1 MSDAVRETA
10 SDSGVRA
17 DARLYRRLLGYVA
30 PHTAVFGLSIF
41 GFLVYSAGNVLL
53 ADLVQ
58 FLLDSLGET
67 TMGNL
72 GLVARAA
79 HWIWPPGDASTL
91 DYARIAVP
99 IAAVVL
105 SLGRA
110 TGFFIGSYFM
120 HVVARSVVHTI
131 RTDLFDTLLRVPKAH
146 YDRYTSGS
154 LISKIT
160 FNVEQVSGA
169 ASEALKIL
177 LREGLTVI
185 ALVGYMLYLNW
196 RLTLVFFAVAP
207 AIGIV
212 VSVVGRHFRR
222 YSRRIQDSM
231 GSVTQVS
238 GETLG
243 AFDTVR
249 IYGAE
254 QQQSERFHEA
264 SLFNRNQSLKL
275 AFVQAVSTPVI
286 QTLLAFALGALFWF
300 ALEPSILSGF
310 SAGSLV
316 AFITAAAQ
324 LGKPIRTLSGI
335 QSVIQ
340 RGLAAA
346 EDVFDQLDAQSEP
359 DGGSLSLARSR
370 GEIRLEQVG
379 FHYPGTQRTALQDIS
394 LTLVAGETVALV
406 GRSGSGKS
414 TLVQLLLRFHQPS
427 SGTIF
432 LDDTAINDYRLA
444 DYRRQFAVVSQ
455 SIDMFSDSIRNNI
468 AFGGLADA
476 SDDAI
481 QRACQHAHA
490 DEFIDA
496 LPDGVDTVLGDG
508 GGGLSGGQRQRLAIA
523 RALLKD
529 APVLILDE
537 ATSALDTESEAYI
550 QNAIDTITCHRTTLI
565 IAHRLATI
573 ERADR
578 VVVLDGGRIVAQ
590 GPHRELLAN
599 NALYARLYQGGDLVE
614 TGDVSGGDSE

>member
-1 MSDAVRETA
+1 M
-10 SDSGVRA
+10 SDSGARA
-17 DARLYRRLLGYVA
+17 DARLYRRLLRYVA
-30 PHTAVFGLSIF
+30 PHTVAFSLSIF

-67 TMGNL
+67 TMGSL
-72 GLVARAA
+72 GLVASAA
-79 HWIWPPGDASTL
+79 HWIWPPSDASAL
-91 DYARIAVP
+91 DYARVAVP
-99 IAAVVL
+99 IAAVIL
-105 SLGRA
+105 SMGRA
-110 TGFFIGSYFM
+110 IGFFLGSYFM

-131 RTDLFDTLLRVPKAH
+131 RTDLFDTMLRVPKAH
-146 YDRYTSGS
+146 YDRHSSGN
-154 LISKIT
+154 LISKLT

-177 LREGLTVI
+177 LREGLTLL
-185 ALVGYMLYLNW
+185 ALVVYMLYLNW
-196 RLTLVFFAVAP
+196 RLTLVFFAIAP

-212 VSVVGRHFRR
+212 VLVVGRHFRR

-238 GETLG
+238 GETLR

-254 QQQSERFHEA
+254 QQQSERFHDA

-275 AFVQAVSTPVI
+275 AFVEAVSTPII

-346 EDVFDQLDAQSEP
+346 EDVFDQLDTSPELDQ
-359 DGGSLSLARSR
+359 GSVSIARSR
-370 GEIRLEQVG
+370 GDIRLEQIF
-379 FHYPGTQRTALQDIS
+379 FHYPGAERPALRDVS
-394 LTLVAGETVALV
+394 LNLAAGETVALV

-432 LDDTAINDYRLA
+432 LDGAPINEYRLTDYRQ
-444 DYRRQFAVVSQ
+444 QFAVVSQ
-455 SIDMFSDSIRNNI
+455 SIDMFSDSIRNNV
-468 AFGGLADA
+468 AFGALGDA
-476 SDDAI
+476 SDDAVR
-481 QRACQHAHA
+481 RACESAHA
-490 DEFIDA
+490 DEFING
-496 LPDGVDTVLGDG
+496 LPAGLDTVLGDG
-508 GGGLSGGQRQRLAIA
+508 GSGLSGGQRQRLAIA
-523 RALLKD
+523 RALLKG

-537 ATSALDTESEAYI
+537 ATSALDTESEGYI
-550 QNAIDTITCHRTTLI
+550 QEAIDGITRHRTMLI

-578 VVVLDGGRIVAQ
+578 VVVLDDGCIVAQ
-590 GPHRELLAN
+590 GPHNELLAS
-599 NALYARLYQGGDLVE
+599 NALYARLYQGGELVE
-614 TGDVSGGDSE
+614 SSGVGGGSGG